1 MSMLDRRLQV
11 LIDGDRWSRLE
22 REATRRGV
30 PVAVLVREAIDERY
44 PGNAEE
50 RRAALQ
56 AILSAEP
63 MDVPEPEQL
72 RSELEA
78 LRARRLV

>member
-11 LIDGDRWSRLE
+11 LIDESRWSRLE
-22 REATRRGV
+22 REAARRGV
-30 PVAVLVREAIDERY
+30 PVAVLVREAIDERF

-56 AILSAEP
+56 SVLDADP
-63 MDVPEPEQL
+63 MDVPDLDEL
-72 RSELEA
+72 RDELEA
-78 LRARRLV
+78 VRGRTA

>member
-1 MSMLDRRLQV
+1 MSILDRRLQV

-56 AILSAEP
+56 AILNAEP

-72 RSELEA
+72 RTELDA
-78 LRARRLV
+78 LRAYRRA

>member
-11 LIDGDRWSRLE
+11 LIDEDRLGRLE
-22 REATRRGV
+22 REATRRRV

-44 PGNAEE
+44 PGDADE

-56 AILSAEP
+56 ALLDAEP
-63 MDVPEPEQL
+63 MVVPQPGEL
-72 RSELEA
+72 REELEGI
-78 LRARRLV
+78 RSRRLA